1 MKALA
6 LLGLAGLVL
15 STSSCG
21 ESKAASPP
29 APAPPLVYVAPVAQR
44 NVPLYAESVAT
55 VDGYVDAEIRARVR
69 GYLKTQNYKDGA
81 HVRAGDVLFTIEAT
95 EWAADVASARAAL
108 ERANVARDHNRIQA
122 ERDRGLLQS
131 GMISQQDMDNA
142 TTNLADAEGQVA
154 AARAALATAELN
166 LSYTQVRA
174 PIDGVAGLALL
185 RVGNLVGQD
194 APTLLT
200 TVSQTDAMRINFPL
214 SEMDYVRHPERF
226 RSLDQRTL
234 AWAKQQFAAL
244 DAGRLAEG
252 DDPGV
257 EIVLADGTVF
267 SHRAVIVATDRRID
281 ASTGTLQVQ
290 ALVPNPDGLLRPGE
304 YARARIRQTDAGH
317 NDLVV
322 PQRALAA
329 VQGTFSVA
337 VVADDGKV
345 HMRKVEL
352 GPASQ
357 GLQIVTSG
365 VQAGER
371 VVVEGLEK
379 VSDGIAV
386 SAQPAP
392 EQKAGS
398 SR

>member
-1 MKALA
+1 MKTLA
-6 LLGLAGLVL
+6 LLGLAGLAL
-15 STSSCG
+15 STPCCG
-21 ESKAASPP
+21 ESKAAPPP
-29 APAPPLVYVAPVAQR
+29 APPPPLVYVAPVVQR
-44 NVPLYAESVAT
+44 DVPLYSDAVAT
-55 VDGYVDAEIRARVR
+55 VDGYVDADIRARVR
-69 GYLKTQNYKDGA
+69 GYLKSQNYKDGA
-81 HVRAGDVLFTIEAT
+81 HVKAGELLFTIEAT

-142 TTNLADAEGQVA
+142 TTNVADAEGQVEA
-154 AARAALATAELN
+154 AKAALATAQLN

-174 PIDGVAGLALL
+174 PIDGVAGLALV

-194 APTLLT
+194 GPTLLT

-214 SEMDYVRHPERF
+214 SEVDYVRHPDRF
-226 RSLDQRTL
+226 KNMETRTL
-234 AWAKQQFAAL
+234 AWAKHQFAEL
-244 DAGRLAEG
+244 DAGKLAEG

-257 EIVLADGTVF
+257 EVVLADGSIF
-267 SHRAVIVATDRRID
+267 PHKAVIVSADRRID

-290 ALVPNPDGLLRPGE
+290 ALVPNPDGLLRPGQ

-317 NDLVV
+317 DDLVV
-322 PQRALAA
+322 PQRALTS

-337 VVADDGKV
+337 VVGDDGKV

-371 VVVEGLEK
+371 VVVEGVEK
-379 VSDGIAV
+379 VSDGIPV
-386 SAQPAP
+386 NAQPAP
-392 EQKAGS
+392 QPKAGGA
-398 SR
+398 R